1 MTTTAPEG
9 ETAPAFPAAP
19 WGARYGMV
27 DGWRA
32 LAALGVVFSHLGL
45 DLGFDLGHT
54 CVLIFF
60 VLSGY
65 CISAS
70 SDSCRRNEVP
80 ATGYM
85 YRRLKRI
92 YPPYFFALLLFI
104 ATRLVK
110 IHSGGADQ
118 LPDTLGPWIQN
129 FTMTQWLTLLTTP
142 TSHAFANP
150 TLFVAGFWSLN
161 YEEQFYIVM
170 GLLMYASTWL
180 RRHMLL
186 GVAALM
192 VPALLW
198 NIIFPSTTFGFFL
211 EYWVCFAVGV
221 LVFARLCLGLD
232 RRVDRTIDIALWL
245 LFVGAVVANFTIRFD
260 GRSAYYEWM
269 ITSGFALLLIYARRF
284 DATYRSSVFGIVLS
298 AASLASYS
306 LYLTHQMNITSSQVF
321 ANLLV
326 RLGLPHG
333 SEFLSR
339 TLFMCAFAA
348 VFWFFCERPF
358 VNKPLKGQARPI
370 APSDAAEA
378 TA

>member
-1 MTTTAPEG
+1 
-9 ETAPAFPAAP
+9 
-19 WGARYGMV
+19 MV

-45 DLGFDLGHT
+45 RPGFDLGHT

-65 CISAS
+65 CIAAS
-70 SDSCRRNEVP
+70 SDSCRRNNVP

-110 IHSGGADQ
+110 IHGGGADQ
-118 LPDTLGPWIQN
+118 LPDTIGPWIQN
-129 FTMTQWLTLLTTP
+129 FTLTQWLTLLTEP
-142 TSHAFANP
+142 KSHAFANP

-170 GLLMYASTWL
+170 GLLTYGAARFKRS
-180 RRHMLL
+180 MLL

-198 NIIFPSTTFGFFL
+198 NIVFPSTTFGFFL
-211 EYWVCFAVGV
+211 EYWLCFAVGV
-221 LVFARLCLGLD
+221 LVFARLCMGLE
-232 RRVDRTIDIALWL
+232 RRFDHLIDLALWG
-245 LFVGAVVANFTIRFD
+245 LFIAAIIATFTVHTT

-269 ITSGFALLLIYARRF
+269 ITSGFALVLVYARRF
-284 DATYRSSVFGIVLS
+284 DQAYRLSIFGMVLS

-321 ANLLV
+321 ANMLT
-326 RLGLPHG
+326 RIGLPEG
-333 SEFLSR
+333 SAFFTR

-358 VNKPLKGQARPI
+358 VNKPLKGQTRPV
-370 APSDAAEA
+370 APTDALEPSV
-378 TA
+378 